1 MVLQLLA
8 LEPLL
13 IRAIF
18 NGDENDVREILESD
32 SESVSYV
39 DSDKRSPL
47 HAAAFRGDAAIVE
60 TLITVGGARVNYK
73 DNKWLTPLH
82 RACAAKVGTGLVHQ
96 SKHLYFHCRPVQ
108 WWRPWS
114 VTEPTSMPETRTGR
128 LPSI

>member
-18 NGDENDVREILESD
+18 TCDGAEVRDILVTD
-32 SESVSYV
+32 SESINYV

-47 HAAAFRGDAAIVE
+47 HAAAYRGDPGIVD
-60 TLITVGGARVNYK
+60 TLITLGGARGNTK

-82 RACAAKVGTGLVHQ
+82 RACAAKVRHFHIVTGVL
-96 SKHLYFHCRPVQ
+96 LR
-108 WWRPWS
+108 
-114 VTEPTSMPETRTGR
+114 
-128 LPSI
+128 